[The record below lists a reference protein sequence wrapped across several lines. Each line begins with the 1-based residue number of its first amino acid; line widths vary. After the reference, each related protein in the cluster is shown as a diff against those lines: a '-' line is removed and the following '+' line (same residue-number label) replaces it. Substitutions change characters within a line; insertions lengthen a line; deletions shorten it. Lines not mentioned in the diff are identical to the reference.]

1 MVDEFGFPLVIRSRR
16 RSRQPGSAVARR
28 GLETGLLST
37 LLMERRFARGRATA
51 SRRAAGQWR
60 GKGTPASGVGRW
72 VLDVGRWAL
81 VVGCWKLM
89 EGPFLVC
96 FWMAN
101 SLRG

>member
-37 LLMERRFARGRATA
+37 LLMERRFARGRAAA

-60 GKGTPASGVGRW
+60 GKGFRPTVLLDVRRWTLDVGCW
-72 VLDVGRWAL
+72 VLDVGCWASG
-81 VVGCWKLM
+81 VV
-89 EGPFLVC
+89 
-96 FWMAN
+96 
-101 SLRG
+101 